1 MIGRL
6 ILIVFIITI
15 ITLLVGFFS
24 NEALTST
31 CSNRLLDC
39 LSNAQGLNFG
49 QKLWEGLVCVCSN
62 VVCVFKQ
69 IIGIFK

>member
-15 ITLLVGFFS
+15 ITLLVCFFS
-24 NEALTST
+24 NEELTST

-39 LSNAQGLNFG
+39 LSNAKNKDFVS
-49 QKLWEGLVCVCSN
+49 KMWEGLVCVGSN

-69 IIGIFK
+69 VIGLFK

>member
-24 NEALTST
+24 NEDLTNT

-39 LSNAQGLNFG
+39 LSNARHNSFLSKMWDGLI
-49 QKLWEGLVCVCSN
+49 CVGSN
-62 VVCVFKQ
+62 VICVFKQ